1 LEIQILKVKQW
12 SMDERVKEIEKT
24 MQEHE
29 NKLTSQKGVVERAQ
43 EIHYQDRKVLWM
55 WHISE

>member
-1 LEIQILKVKQW
+1 
-12 SMDERVKEIEKT
+12 MDERVKEIEKT

-29 NKLTSQKGVVERAQ
+29 NKLTSQKGVVKRAQ